1 MWVRVALHD
10 SPVACRVCTLRRGR
24 SAGLGG
30 SSSRPTTTSGC
41 QFAPT
46 PVKYGIYPWIAT
58 VTQGVSSQIQRGVN
72 GSLCVPGRALAG
84 SSSPPHRQRTAPP
97 SRPRTAPPG
106 RRGTSRCRWASSAHA
121 RRVRARS
128 LGAETTPDNN
138 HHTKY
143 SRIIA
148 GCCSVACDSKG
159 IKLPSQTTETD
170 HTVHVGAGGVA

>member
-1 MWVRVALHD
+1 MSGVHAAERAERRPRGQQL
-10 SPVACRVCTLRRGR
+10 SPYHHERLSVCTNPCKIR
-24 SAGLGG
+24 SL
-30 SSSRPTTTSGC
+30 PLDCHCNSG
-41 QFAPT
+41 
-46 PVKYGIYPWIAT
+46 VN
-58 VTQGVSSQIQRGVN
+58 SQIQRGVN

-148 GCCSVACDSKG
+148 GCCSVACAPVRYAVYPWVANVIQGSTASFEG
-159 IKLPSQTTETD
+159 YQITFSD
-170 HTVHVGAGGVA
+170 H